1 MKVNQLISETPAA
14 IAQWLD
20 RAAITQV
27 VQDWGLA
34 RDDGRWEQL
43 RSCYTVDAVAH
54 TTWFVGPAAE
64 FVERSIASA
73 QAGARVQHFIGT
85 ATIDLAGDKAIVETR
100 MILMVR
106 GKLDG
111 IEVDVTC
118 WGRFHDRFVKR
129 DGLWRI
135 LKRVPVYEKD
145 RLDPVD
151 PAAQLTLDATA
162 LSSKPDGCRHLV
174 YLQSRNGA
182 SIAPDIAVPGSDALA
197 RLEADSA
204 AWLAQP
210 GTPPSH

>member
-1 MKVNQLISETPAA
+1 MNQLPSETSTAVTH
-14 IAQWLD
+14 WLD

-34 RDDGRWEQL
+34 RDDGRWGQL
-43 RSCYTVDAVAH
+43 RACYTADAVSY

-64 FVERSIASA
+64 FVERSIAAA
-73 QAGARVQHFIGT
+73 QAGARVQHFIGAASIT
-85 ATIDLAGDKAIVETR
+85 LAGDKAVVETR

-111 IEVDVTC
+111 VEVDVTC
-118 WGRFHDRFVKR
+118 WGRFHDCFVKR
-129 DGLWRI
+129 AGQWRI

-145 RLDPVD
+145 RMDPVD
-151 PAAQLTLDATA
+151 PALRLTLDVEALATY
-162 LSSKPDGCRHLV
+162 PTGCCHLV

-182 SIAPDIAVPGSDALA
+182 HIAPDIAVPGSPVLA

-204 AWLAQP
+204 AWLAEV
-210 GTPPSH
+210 